1 MRVMGLTG
9 TIGAGKSTVMGWLRE
24 LGAWTVDAD
33 ALVHHLYESDA
44 SLQEQLRAR
53 FGPEV
58 VAGGRVDRPA
68 LGKIVF
74 ADSRDRTA
82 LADLEAI
89 VHPAVHRLEDEAIAA
104 AGAAGALACVV
115 EAIRLV
121 ESGTSSRC
129 DELWIVTT
137 AEAVQLLRLA
147 ARGLVE
153 AEARRRLAAQGTVA
167 SWTAAFQSE
176 SSRLG
181 HPRPV
186 IVLDNSGDEAQ
197 GRAQVERLWHGL
209 TSAPTGV

>member
-1 MRVMGLTG
+1 MGLTG
-9 TIGAGKSTVMGWLRE
+9 TIGAGKSTVMGWLRK

-33 ALVHHLYESDA
+33 ALVHQLYESDA
-44 SLQEQLRAR
+44 HLQEQLRAR
-53 FGPEV
+53 FGPAV

-104 AGAAGALACVV
+104 AGAAGAPACVV

-137 AEAVQLLRLA
+137 AEAVQLARLA
-147 ARGLVE
+147 ARGLDE
-153 AEARRRLAAQGTVA
+153 AEAQRRLAAQGTVA
-167 SWTAAFQSE
+167 AWVAAFQAE

-181 HPRPV
+181 RPRPV
-186 IVLDNSGDEAQ
+186 FVLDNSGDEAQ
-197 GRAQVERLWHGL
+197 GRAQGQRLWY
-209 TSAPTGV
+209 